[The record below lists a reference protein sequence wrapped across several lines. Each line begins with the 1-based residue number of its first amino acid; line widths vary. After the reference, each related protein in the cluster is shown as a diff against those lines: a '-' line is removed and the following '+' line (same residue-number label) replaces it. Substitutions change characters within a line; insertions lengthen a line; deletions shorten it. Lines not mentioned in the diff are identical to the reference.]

1 MNGLDAS
8 HALIWRRVALL
19 GELAQPAVLL
29 LVVLALIKEISGS
42 IGATDLWRARA
53 VTLVAGVFAT
63 FSFSDEVL
71 RSATSEDG
79 ISLVVLGSLGRVA
92 YAFILVALV
101 VGPAQIDQ
109 ILRVTLDP
117 VLWRLKLVVMVLG
130 GLAGYE
136 IYQVC
141 LLLLVPAWL
150 LY

>member
-8 HALIWRRVALL
+8 HALMWRRVALL

-63 FSFSDEVL
+63 LSFSDEVL

-79 ISLVVLGSLGRVA
+79 ISLVVLGSMGRVV
-92 YAFILVALV
+92 YAFILVDLV
-101 VGPAQIDQ
+101 VGVAQF
-109 ILRVTLDP
+109 
-117 VLWRLKLVVMVLG
+117 
-130 GLAGYE
+130 E
-136 IYQVC
+136 H
-141 LLLLVPAWL
+141 
-150 LY
+150 